1 MLFIS
6 RFIVF
11 FSNGVLM
18 NQRLKLY
25 QLTVI
30 FSLLFSLMG
39 FSYNVWRMEITEH
52 NSNVRTACFEM
63 LLELAQ
69 LQQLVYIA
77 HYDQDLKQGSP
88 RVGWVKVGL
97 IEDLSSLTDESVI
110 GQSQKL
116 TQVWSSEW
124 EDMAENEIAAN
135 RIIAQVDDVRAEIK
149 QLLGSLN

>member
-1 MLFIS
+1 
-6 RFIVF
+6 
-11 FSNGVLM
+11 M

-69 LQQLVYIA
+69 LQQLVYTA
-77 HYDQDLKQGSP
+77 HYDQDLKLGSP

-97 IEDLSSLTDESVI
+97 IEDLSSLTGVSVI
-110 GQSQKL
+110 KSSKQL
-116 TQVWSSEW
+116 TQVWSNQW
-124 EDMAENEIAAN
+124 QDMAENEIAAN
-135 RIIAQVDDVRAEIK
+135 EIIEQVDIVRADIK
-149 QLLGSLN
+149 LLLVSLN